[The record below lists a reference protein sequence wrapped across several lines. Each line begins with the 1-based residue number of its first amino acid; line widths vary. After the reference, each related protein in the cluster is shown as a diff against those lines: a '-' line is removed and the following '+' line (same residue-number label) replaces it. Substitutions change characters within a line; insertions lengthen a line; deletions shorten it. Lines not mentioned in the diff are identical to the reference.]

1 MIARE
6 LPRLGLERG
15 LREVT
20 IAAAVSS
27 MNSGDAE
34 SLAPTAVSAGKSR
47 SLKNPFLIF
56 CKLIF
61 PLEHS
66 MRCTSCGLLISRLKT
81 ATARIRR
88 EVGRHQP

>member
-1 MIARE
+1 MVARE

-34 SLAPTAVSAGKSR
+34 SLAAG
-47 SLKNPFLIF
+47 
-56 CKLIF
+56 KLIF

-66 MRCTSCGLLISRLKT
+66 TRCGLLISRLKT
-81 ATARIRR
+81 ATSRIRR
-88 EVGRHQP
+88 EAGRRQP

>member
-1 MIARE
+1 MVARE

-34 SLAPTAVSAGKSR
+34 SLAATARKSR

-56 CKLIF
+56 W
-61 PLEHS
+61 
-66 MRCTSCGLLISRLKT
+66 
-81 ATARIRR
+81 
-88 EVGRHQP
+88 